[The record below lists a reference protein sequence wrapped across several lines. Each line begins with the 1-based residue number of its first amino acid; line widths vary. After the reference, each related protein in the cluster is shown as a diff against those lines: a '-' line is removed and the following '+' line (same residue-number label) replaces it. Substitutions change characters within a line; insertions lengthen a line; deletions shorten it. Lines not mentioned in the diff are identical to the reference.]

1 MPAFEPGPSPELITL
16 IELAAHP
23 DALRWAH
30 ECGWLP
36 GTGHCRNRDCAS
48 ECLFR
53 TEREAE
59 ARRVIRARRRRRKP
73 PPRAAAERSGADPA
87 GDRCGGCT
95 G

>member
-36 GTGHCRNRDCAS
+36 GTGHCRNRDCD
-48 ECLFR
+48 
-53 TEREAE
+53 
-59 ARRVIRARRRRRKP
+59 P
-73 PPRAAAERSGADPA
+73 PHGFS
-87 GDRCGGCT
+87 
-95 G
+95 